1 MMQCERIPE
10 MYGRQ
15 AKKGDL
21 EEDLKVQ
28 YFEHAEGK
36 RRRVE

>member
-1 MMQCERIPE
+1 MMQIERIPE

-15 AKKGDL
+15 AKNGDL
-21 EEDLKVQ
+21 EEDLKGE

-36 RRRVE
+36 RSRIE